1 MKLLISILLISCYIH
16 PVPPYLLLTGRSSQ
30 EFDVENQLF
39 IDQSSTKK
47 REKLLKEVKVHSI
60 DIVIATLYLAG
71 GLSFF
76 SPTVR
81 QNSDLSASMLW
92 IVSSTTS
99 LALVVRKLYS

>member
-1 MKLLISILLISCYIH
+1 MKQLIFILFTGCYIYSQ
-16 PVPPYLLLTGRSSQ
+16 PPTLLLTHFSSQ

-39 IDQSSTKK
+39 IDQLSTKK
-47 REKLLKEVKVHSI
+47 REKLLKEVKVHSV

-92 IVSSTTS
+92 IVSSATS
-99 LALVVRKLYS
+99 LALVIRKLYS